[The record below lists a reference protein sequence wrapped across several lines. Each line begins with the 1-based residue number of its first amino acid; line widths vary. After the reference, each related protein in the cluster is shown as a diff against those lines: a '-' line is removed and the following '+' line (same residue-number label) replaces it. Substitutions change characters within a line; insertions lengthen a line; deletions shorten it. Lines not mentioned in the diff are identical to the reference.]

1 MIDRP
6 LLIKVIAILAEAYPT
21 LDHYGQYS
29 IPDFIHKISE
39 HMYRHGQSMNLEDV
53 YKMIEDEANNH
64 RVSTDTTCYAFEYY
78 YSTLLLIE
86 LIKAKLEVQAT
97 LPPVKPIA
105 HIDMSR
111 GADSPV
117 LVIRNP
123 YDEYHDILVQFHG
136 EVHTQA
142 AKYVC
147 DLINSAP
154 RRP

>member
-1 MIDRP
+1 MVEDRLNIIPYFQNFFFVLNQLLFFFELID
-6 LLIKVIAILAEAYPT
+6 
-21 LDHYGQYS
+21 
-29 IPDFIHKISE
+29 
-39 HMYRHGQSMNLEDV
+39 
-53 YKMIEDEANNH
+53 
-64 RVSTDTTCYAFEYY
+64 
-78 YSTLLLIE
+78 
-86 LIKAKLEVQAT
+86 LIKAKLEVPAT
-97 LPPVKPIA
+97 LPPETKPIA